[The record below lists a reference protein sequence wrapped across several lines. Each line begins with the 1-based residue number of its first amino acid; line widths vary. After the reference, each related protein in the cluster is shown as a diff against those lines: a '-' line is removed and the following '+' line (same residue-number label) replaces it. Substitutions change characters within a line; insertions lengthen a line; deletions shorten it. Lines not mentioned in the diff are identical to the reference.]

1 MTIESDLRQPAGTEH
16 DHGETYATYRRRV
29 AEERALHWQRQ
40 GKLVGVGGSAAALIG
55 VAIYCLSAIA
65 ARPGADLAD
74 IVLRG
79 AIPVARAGLFLIA
92 CGVIAWLVGCV
103 VHANAVGLAGA
114 RRPLTGPWAG
124 GVARRLLRPCPYRK
138 RGLPQT

>member
-1 MTIESDLRQPAGTEH
+1 MTIEIDMRQPVETEH

-103 VHANAVGLAGA
+103 VHANAVGLAGE
-114 RRPLTGPWAG
+114 GPAE
-124 GVARRLLRPCPYRK
+124 R
-138 RGLPQT
+138 